1 MFHLGSMD
9 TLCRLFSVQEQM
21 TNHKKNPN
29 SIFNLRVVPAVV
41 SEDAF
46 SQEAPGRRGRSRGLS
61 SLMRR
66 SESAGNASV
75 TEDQFEAHAA
85 AEKMRAA
92 WGNGARSLAL
102 RQEAAL
108 TLKAMMSRYFP
119 AE

>member
-1 MFHLGSMD
+1 
-9 TLCRLFSVQEQM
+9 M
-21 TNHKKNPN
+21 TNNKKTSN
-29 SIFNLRVVPAVV
+29 SIFNLRVANPAAV

-46 SQEAPGRRGRSRGLS
+46 IQEAPDKRRRSRGLS

-66 SESAGNASV
+66 SESAANASIAG
-75 TEDQFEAHAA
+75 DQFEAHET

-102 RQEAAL
+102 QQEAAL